1 MFGPW
6 WLIHCYLK
14 RPVKRKGTHD
24 KTMPL
29 ANSKDH
35 PQAGDIATMVC
46 IIEYYNSLQH
56 TWCLLP
62 EHIHCH
68 GMYMFI

>member
-1 MFGPW
+1 
-6 WLIHCYLK
+6 
-14 RPVKRKGTHD
+14 
-24 KTMPL
+24 MPL